1 MKFKPIII
9 VPGDPFSIFIEIFF
23 KSFSRK
29 YNSPIILVYCK
40 KDLMLQMKK
49 FGFKMKINLIN
60 LNNLNED
67 LDNKKINLI
76 NVEFNRSKDQQI
88 RSLYVKKCLQTA
100 FKLIKNG
107 YTHKFINGPI
117 DKKKILNKK
126 YLGMTEYIA
135 SKFNQKNF
143 AMLIYNK
150 KLSVCPLTT
159 HLPLKDVSK
168 NINQKLIIKK
178 IKIINQF
185 YKDHLR
191 FKPRIAVTGLNPHCE
206 SIHKFNE
213 DENIVLPSIKKAAK
227 MKINVKGP
235 FSADT
240 IFLKKNRNK
249 FDIIIGMYHDQVLG
263 PFKTLFEYDAIYIS
277 TGLPF
282 LRVTPDH
289 GPNIKMIGKNKSD
302 PISLIKCF
310 NFLDNR

>member
-23 KSFSRK
+23 KSFSKK

-49 FGFKMKINLIN
+49 FGFKMKINLID
-60 LNNLNED
+60 LNNLNKN
-67 LDNKKINLI
+67 LNNNKINLI
-76 NVEFNRSKDQQI
+76 NVEFKRSKDQQI

-185 YKDHLR
+185 YKDHLK
-191 FKPRIAVTGLNPHCE
+191 FKPRIGVTGLNPHCE

-240 IFLKKNRNK
+240 IFLKKNRIK

-263 PFKTLFEYDAIYIS
+263 PFKTLFEYDAINIS
-277 TGLPF
+277 TGMPF

>member
-9 VPGDPFSIFIEIFF
+9 VPGDPFSVFIEIFF

-29 YNSPIILVYCK
+29 YKSPIILVYCK
-40 KDLMLQMKK
+40 KDLILQMKK

-60 LNNLNED
+60 LNNLNEN
-67 LDNKKINLI
+67 LNNKKINLI
-76 NVEFNRSKDQQI
+76 NIEFKRSKDQQI
-88 RSLYVKKCLQTA
+88 RSLYVKKCLQAA
-100 FKLIKNG
+100 FKLINNG

-135 SKFNQKNF
+135 SKFHQKNF

-150 KLSVCPLTT
+150 KLSVCPITT

-185 YKDHLR
+185 YKDHLKL
-191 FKPRIAVTGLNPHCE
+191 KPRIAVTGLNPHCE
-206 SIHKFNE
+206 SIHEFNE

-240 IFLKKNRNK
+240 IFLKKNREK
-249 FDIIIGMYHDQVLG
+249 FDIIIGLYHDQVLG
-263 PFKTLFEYDAIYIS
+263 PFKTIFEYDAINIS

-289 GPNIKMIGKNKSD
+289 GPNFEMIGKNKSD
-302 PISLIKCF
+302 PTSLIKCF